1 MSEVQTLIE
10 ALFAGDV
17 PRVKAI
23 LDENHQLASQRPS
36 SGLSPLLA
44 ATYTRNPALITL
56 VRSYADSDLCEA
68 AALGDVDALRAR
80 LDAHPADISSYSGD
94 GWTALHLAAFF
105 GHEHAVSLLLERD
118 ANPLAVSKS
127 PETNHPLH
135 AALSGADS
143 FAIVDALLNAG
154 ADPSA
159 AAAGGVRPLHV
170 AASRGD
176 SRSVEALLA
185 RGADPSHRTTDGR
198 TASAIAAERGFPE
211 LSKFL
216 SRAEQL
222 ESC

>member
-1 MSEVQTLIE
+1 MSEVQTLVE
-10 ALFAGDV
+10 ALFAGDA

-23 LDENHQLASQRPS
+23 LDENPQLASQRPS
-36 SGLSPLLA
+36 SGVSPLLA
-44 ATYTRNPALITL
+44 AAYTRNPALVTL
-56 VRSYADSDLCEA
+56 VRSYVDSDLYEA
-68 AALGDVDALRAR
+68 AALGDVNALRAR
-80 LDAHPADISSYSGD
+80 LDAHPEDISSYSGD

-105 GHEHAVSLLLERD
+105 GHEPAVSLVLERG

-127 PETNHPLH
+127 SETNQPLH

-143 FAIVDALLNAG
+143 FAIVSALLNAG

-176 SRSVEALLA
+176 SRTVDALLA
-185 RGADPSHRTTDGR
+185 RGADPRHRTTDGR
-198 TASAIAAERGFPE
+198 TASVIATERGFPE
-211 LSKFL
+211 LSKLL

-222 ESC
+222 DP